1 MQLISSEKPQQ
12 QKFERYKDRKPNMC
26 TVAISN
32 SPVFSPSSR
41 VSSSIFC
48 KSSPD
53 SLTLTHS
60 PTASSSSPKSSFKF
74 RLQKPPP
81 PTSGLIRASNDDGP
95 TSCSSTSPTFLKRK
109 RPTRLA
115 IPIAPLSF
123 SADQST
129 PCAVAEDRW
138 KEVEVEG
145 EGYSVY
151 CKRGKR
157 EVMEDRFKAQVELC
171 GENKQAFFGVF
182 DGHGGPKAA
191 EFAAEN
197 LGNNIQNEL
206 EKRGEVEIKEAIKQ
220 GYLNT
225 DSEFLKQEQRGGACC
240 VTAIITSGNLVVSNA
255 GDCRAVV
262 SRGGAAEALTSD
274 HRPSRPDE
282 KLRIESLG
290 GYVDSRRGVD
300 RVLGS
305 LAVSRGIGDRSLKQ
319 WITAEPETQNFK
331 IIPEFEFLIM
341 ASDGLW
347 DKVSNQEAVDI
358 ARPFCASVDKM
369 EAISACKKLVEISA
383 SRGSVD
389 DTSVMI
395 IHLGRF
401 C

>member
-1 MQLISSEKPQQ
+1 
-12 QKFERYKDRKPNMC
+12 MC

-48 KSSPD
+48 KSSPE

-60 PTASSSSPKSSFKF
+60 PSSSSVSPSSSSFKL

-81 PTSGLIRASNDDGP
+81 PISGLIRASNDEL
-95 TSCSSTSPTFLKRK
+95 TNTCSSSSTSPTLLKRK
-109 RPTRLA
+109 RPTRLH
-115 IPIAPLSF
+115 IPVTPGGF
-123 SADQST
+123 SADRTT
-129 PCAVAEDRW
+129 PAAAAEDRW

-145 EGYSVY
+145 DGYSVY
-151 CKRGKR
+151 CKRGRR
-157 EVMEDRFKAQVELC
+157 EAMEDRFKAVADF
-171 GENKQAFFGVF
+171 NHKQAFFGVF
-182 DGHGGPKAA
+182 DGHGGSKAA

-197 LGNNIQNEL
+197 LESMIED
-206 EKRGEVEIKEAIKQ
+206 EVVKRGEIEIVEAIKQ

-225 DSEFLKQEQRGGACC
+225 DSEFLKLEQRGGACC
-240 VTAIITSGNLVVSNA
+240 VTAIIRSGNLVVSNA

-262 SRGGAAEALTSD
+262 SNGGAAEALTSD
-274 HRPSRPDE
+274 HRPSRQDE

-290 GYVDSRRGVD
+290 GYVDSSRGVC

-319 WITAEPETQNFK
+319 WITSEPETKTFK
-331 IIPEFEFLIM
+331 IVPEFEFLIM

-358 ARPFCASVDKM
+358 ARPFCASE
-369 EAISACKKLVEISA
+369 EAVSACKKLVELST

-395 IHLGRF
+395 IQLGRF

>member
-1 MQLISSEKPQQ
+1 
-12 QKFERYKDRKPNMC
+12 MC

-48 KSSPD
+48 KSSPE

-60 PTASSSSPKSSFKF
+60 PSASSSSPKSSFKF
-74 RLQKPPP
+74 RLQKPLPP
-81 PTSGLIRASNDDGP
+81 ASGLIRASNEDGP
-95 TSCSSTSPTFLKRK
+95 TSSSSSTSTSPTFLKRK

-115 IPIAPLSF
+115 IPVAPLSF

-129 PCAVAEDRW
+129 PCVATAEDRW

-145 EGYSVY
+145 DGYSVY

-157 EVMEDRFKAQVELC
+157 EAMEDRFKALVDFN
-171 GENKQAFFGVF
+171 GENTQAFFGVF
-182 DGHGGPKAA
+182 DGHGGSKAA

-197 LGNNIQNEL
+197 LGNNIQNEV
-206 EKRGEVEIKEAIKQ
+206 EKSGEIEIVEAIKQ

-225 DSEFLKQEQRGGACC
+225 DAEFLKQEQRGGACC
-240 VTAIITSGNLVVSNA
+240 VTAIITSGKLVVSNA

-290 GYVDSRRGVD
+290 GYVDCRRGVC

-319 WITAEPETQNFK
+319 WITAEPETKVFK
-331 IIPEFEFLIM
+331 IVPEFEFLIM

-358 ARPFCASVDKM
+358 ARPFCASMDKM
-369 EAISACKKLVEISA
+369 EAVVACKKLVDLSV
-383 SRGSVD
+383 SRGSMD

-395 IHLGRF
+395 VHLGRF